1 MASLG
6 IFKQR
11 SGSDD
16 NRRNRDGFHPS
27 TIQKHLI
34 ASVGEFV
41 GTFFFL
47 WFAYAGSMQYVKQ
60 ATLSPP
66 TGGLSDTTVFFIAHV
81 YGFSLLVNVWAFY
94 RISGGL
100 FNPAV
105 RLRPSLQRLNTRK
118 STYSRYAVIQNM
130 E

>member
-1 MASLG
+1 MASSG
-6 IFKQR
+6 ILKQHSESGDNGR
-11 SGSDD
+11 S
-16 NRRNRDGFHPS
+16 RDGFHPS

-34 ASVGEFV
+34 ASAGEFV

-60 ATLSPP
+60 ATLSPLS
-66 TGGLSDTTVFFIAHV
+66 GGISDTTVFFIAHV
-81 YGFSLLVNVWAFY
+81 YSFSLLVNVWAFY

-105 RLRPSLQRLNTRK
+105 CLFLSLQRLSTRK
-118 STYSRYAVIQNM
+118 SPCSRYAMIRKM
-130 E
+130 G

>member
-1 MASLG
+1 MASLD

-11 SGSDD
+11 SESSDNNCSHD
-16 NRRNRDGFHPS
+16 SFHPS
-27 TIQKHLI
+27 TIQKYLI

-47 WFAYAGSMQYVKQ
+47 WFAYAGSMQYRKQ
-60 ATLSPP
+60 ATSSPSE
-66 TGGLSDTTVFFIAHV
+66 GFSDTTVFFIAHV
-81 YGFSLLVNVWAFY
+81 YSFSLLANVWAFY

-105 RLRPSLQRLNTRK
+105 RLRPSC
-118 STYSRYAVIQNM
+118 AA
-130 E
+130 

>member
-11 SGSDD
+11 SGSGYND
-16 NRRNRDGFHPS
+16 RNHDSFHPS

-34 ASVGEFV
+34 ASAGEFV

-47 WFAYAGSMQYVKQ
+47 WFAYAGSMQYIKQ

-66 TGGLSDTTVFFIAHV
+66 SGGISDTTVFFIAHV
-81 YGFSLLVNVWAFY
+81 YSFSLLVNVWAFY

-105 RLRPSLQRLNTRK
+105 RLRPSLQRLSTRRF
-118 STYSRYAVIQNM
+118 TCSRYAVMQKM